1 MEATGKLVMA
11 YRREFSR
18 LSATGS
24 YVPSVPGIDQFVLY
38 PSQLEVVSID
48 DLVKYLKVFESAHT
62 LLTIHKEGEKDR
74 RIASKTSISFLKELK
89 PEEEKPKENKFD
101 FKTTFKAKFDFGKA
115 FSAGSIDIF

>member
-1 MEATGKLVMA
+1 MEATGKLVIA

-18 LSATGS
+18 RSETGS

-48 DLVKYLKVFESAHT
+48 DLVKYLKVFESAHA
-62 LLTIHKEGEKDR
+62 LLTMHKEEEKDR
-74 RIASKTSISFLKELK
+74 RIISKTSISFLKELK
-89 PEEEKPKENKFD
+89 PEKEKPKETFD
-101 FKTTFKAKFDFGKA
+101 FKSTFKAKFDFGKA